1 MHRLHL
7 ARSNRRDATIDELLE
22 LARTRGV
29 EVREHSREELARISK
44 NGRQDQGVAAD
55 VDCPRHRDYRELLV
69 PAPPARLQLVA
80 LDRVTNPQNLGMI
93 IRTLCA
99 SPLDGLLLPRSFCA
113 PLSPLVIKAS
123 AGTLFRCPLWRCDGL
138 PAALA
143 EFAAAGVEI
152 AVLAADAPLALG
164 AYRPPP
170 AVIYVLG
177 NETEGVSPAVAAL
190 ARRRLAVPMANGV
203 ESSTSRSPPASSRF
217 ALCSPHRREG
227 RQGGGHH
234 GAGTEQRQRRQHP
247 AAAITSPVSQAPIG
261 AVPKNASW

>member
-1 MHRLHL
+1 MSAVDYAARKRFYDRLITVYGRKPVLEVLRDPALRVHRLHL

-55 VDCPRHRDYRELLV
+55 VDCPRHRDYRELLI
-69 PAPPARLQLVA
+69 PAPPTRLQLVA

-99 SPLDGLLLPRSFCA
+99 SPLDGLLLPRSGCA

-123 AGTLFRCPLWRCDGL
+123 AGTLFRCPLWRCESL

-152 AVLAADAPLALG
+152 AMLAAAAPLALG

-203 ESSTSRSPPASSRF
+203 ESLNVAV
-217 ALCSPHRREG
+217 A
-227 RQGGGHH
+227 
-234 GAGTEQRQRRQHP
+234 AGLIAFRPLLATP
-247 AAAITSPVSQAPIG
+247 G
-261 AVPKNASW
+261 